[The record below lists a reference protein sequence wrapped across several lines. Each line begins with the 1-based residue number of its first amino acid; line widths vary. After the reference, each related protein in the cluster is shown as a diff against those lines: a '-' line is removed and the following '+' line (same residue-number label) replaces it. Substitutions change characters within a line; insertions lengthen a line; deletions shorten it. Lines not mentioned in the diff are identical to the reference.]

1 MAIPAVTV
9 MQFLPQN
16 DELDTF
22 HYIVELI
29 NLMVF
34 CSLGT
39 VPATGRGR
47 LCAFWKCLG
56 IKFGSRAHGWGAVS
70 RTDQLCKSDSIFIL
84 HKYAS

>member
-1 MAIPAVTV
+1 
-9 MQFLPQN
+9 
-16 DELDTF
+16 
-22 HYIVELI
+22 
-29 NLMVF
+29 MVF

-84 HKYAS
+84 HKYASVALFCKWMCSENDMLFLI